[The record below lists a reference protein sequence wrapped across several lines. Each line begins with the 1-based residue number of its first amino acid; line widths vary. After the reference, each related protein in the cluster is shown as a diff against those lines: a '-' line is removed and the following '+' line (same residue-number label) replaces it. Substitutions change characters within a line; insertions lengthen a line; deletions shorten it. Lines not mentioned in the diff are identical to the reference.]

1 MTAAVRF
8 VERQVARVGGHQDR
22 RVAHRFCQTELIE
35 DVGVLAGAHGDD
47 DVCLRD
53 GLADLVDDDAALED
67 AVSAPE
73 TCTGLLGRLLNG
85 LLNATEDFG
94 PLSAGRFWAERREQ
108 KGDRQRP
115 RRDRL

>member
-1 MTAAVRF
+1 MTSAMGF
-8 VERQVARVGGHQDR
+8 VERQMARVGGDQDG
-22 RVAHRFCQTELIE
+22 RVAQGLGQTELIE

-73 TCTGLLGRLLNG
+73 TCTSLLGRLLNG
-85 LLNATEDFG
+85 LLNAAEDFG
-94 PLSAGRFWAERREQ
+94 PLSAGRLWAERREQ